1 MKVEIYKSDKP
12 DKKYKI
18 VVLDGKTK
26 KTIHIGSKGMDDY
39 TTHKD
44 VERKDRYISRHRA
57 RENWT
62 KTGIKTAGF
71 WAYHLLW
78 NKPSIAES
86 IKDIKQKFNIEIFRK
101 F

>member
-1 MKVEIYKSDKP
+1 MKVELYKSDKP

-26 KTIHIGSKGMDDY
+26 KTIHIGQAGADDY
-39 TTHKD
+39 TITKNLD
-44 VERKDRYISRHRA
+44 QKNRYINRHRA
-57 RENWT
+57 RENWN
-62 KTGIKTAGF
+62 KSGIKTAGF

-78 NKPSIAES
+78 NKETITKS
-86 IKDIKQKFNIEIFRK
+86 IKDIERKFNVEIFRN

>member
-26 KTIHIGSKGMDDY
+26 KTIHIGQAGADDY
-39 TTHKD
+39 TITKD
-44 VERKDRYISRHRA
+44 LEQKNRYTSRHKS
-57 RENWT
+57 REDWT
-62 KTGIKTAGF
+62 KIGIKSAGF

-78 NKPSIAES
+78 SKPSLTES
-86 IKDIKQKFNIEIFRK
+86 IKDIKQKFNVEIFRK